1 MKVFKTIDLSP
12 FCNHKLVYE
21 RLPDEGGEYGR
32 DNICVLKEDF
42 KFKERETID
51 GAEFAFSL
59 SDFDN
64 VVCDRQRIRIGE
76 RAERLHVIG
85 FGYWGDIFEDFQ
97 LVYDDDSAAYL
108 RVALP
113 DWSHA
118 GKGDVVSQFYLRDV
132 DVRPARVVL
141 SSGSQRHLIYFH
153 YCTCEVDSQ
162 KPIRE
167 IVLPDNMFMHVF
179 AISLEKNA

>member
-1 MKVFKTIDLSP
+1 M
-12 FCNHKLVYE
+12 
-21 RLPDEGGEYGR
+21 
-32 DNICVLKEDF
+32 
-42 KFKERETID
+42 
-51 GAEFAFSL
+51 
-59 SDFDN
+59 
-64 VVCDRQRIRIGE
+64 
-76 RAERLHVIG
+76 IG